1 MEHTESDVVTL
12 HNYAEN
18 GEQLKAVYDS
28 LEDALQNNKTAGVPH
43 KFAFAKGFSY
53 AGQPVMLSEFAGIS
67 FEKDRAKG
75 WGYGEPVKDE
85 QSFLA
90 RLSSLVSAVRAEK
103 GFCGYCITATD
114 GRAARD
120 QRAVRFSAALQ
131 SGSEKIKTN
140 FLGITKKDRRRM
152 MSVFFYAQTIRG
164 ATATGAWSFLFGCNC
179 RKFLSCGFAAR
190 GWRCGPSKCIPPAFP
205 RLVCL
210 Y

>member
-1 MEHTESDVVTL
+1 MTL

-90 RLSSLVSAVRAEK
+90 APTSLVPPSARKRA
-103 GFCGYCITATD
+103 FAATHNATD
-114 GRAARD
+114 GRAARGSTGCSI
-120 QRAVRFSAALQ
+120 FSGAA
-131 SGSEKIKTN
+131 KW
-140 FLGITKKDRRRM
+140 
-152 MSVFFYAQTIRG
+152 IRK
-164 ATATGAWSFLFGCNC
+164 N
-179 RKFLSCGFAAR
+179 
-190 GWRCGPSKCIPPAFP
+190 
-205 RLVCL
+205 
-210 Y
+210 